1 MTVLDNKTKLNYQNG
16 YLIYNK
22 KYIFKG
28 KFLSKDQFKI
38 AEICFNTSMTGY
50 QEILTDPSY
59 KSQFINFTF
68 PLIGIVGCNN
78 EDYESWKI
86 HASGLICN
94 ELFELSS
101 NWRAQTNFTNWI
113 ISQNSCAFFDLDT
126 RAVTKIVRN
135 FGPKNIM
142 LCSEEYFEN
151 KGIEQICKQI
161 DQSLSL
167 EENDVIKDFT
177 SELNIEKQ
185 EIGKKKYSIAFLNFG
200 AKDNIKKNLY
210 SRNCKIEEFDMNFK
224 AEDII
229 NKNFDGFFLSNGPGD
244 PKKVYENIKPELNKL
259 LNKKIPTFGIC
270 LGHQILSLA
279 FNASTARMEKGHRGG
294 NHPVKNLETNKVEIT
309 SQNHGFAINREETE
323 AHKDIRITHIHL
335 NDDTVA
341 GIEMNSK
348 NCFSVQYHPEASPG
362 PHDASYLFDQFI
374 ENISKT
380 K

>member
-22 KYIFKG
+22 NYIFKG

-68 PLIGIVGCNN
+68 PLIGIVGCND

-113 ISQNSCAFFDLDT
+113 IGQNSCAFFDLDT

-142 LCSEEYFEN
+142 LCSEKYFEN

-210 SRNCKIEEFDMNFK
+210 SRNCKIEEFNMNFK

-229 NKNFDGFFLSNGPGD
+229 NNNFDGFFLSNGPGD

-309 SQNHGFAINREETE
+309 SQNHGFVVLDENFPSNLQ
-323 AHKDIRITHIHL
+323 ITHKSLFDKTIDGMKAKDQPL
-335 NDDTVA
+335 
-341 GIEMNSK
+341 
-348 NCFSVQYHPEASPG
+348 FSVQYHPESSPG
-362 PHDASYLFDQFI
+362 PHDSRYLFDEFI
-374 ENISKT
+374 NLMEKNAG
-380 K
+380 

>member
-1 MTVLDNKTKLNYQNG
+1 MAVLDNKLNLNYQNG

-68 PLIGIVGCNN
+68 PLIGIVGCNK

-86 HASGLICN
+86 HASGLICK

-101 NWRAQTNFTNWI
+101 NWRAQVNFVNWI
-113 ISQNSCAFFDLDT
+113 LDQNSCAFFDLDT
-126 RAVTKIVRN
+126 RALTKIIRKL
-135 FGPKNIM
+135 GPKNIM

-151 KGIEQICKQI
+151 KGIEEICKQL
-161 DQSLSL
+161 DKSLSL

-185 EIGKKKYSIAFLNFG
+185 EISKKKFSIAFLNFG
-200 AKDNIKKNLY
+200 AKDNIKKNLI

-224 AEDII
+224 AKDII
-229 NKNFDGFFLSNGPGD
+229 DKNFDGFFLSNGPGD
-244 PKKVYENIKPELNKL
+244 PKKVYENIKSQLNIL
-259 LNKKIPTFGIC
+259 LEIKIPTFGIC

-279 FNASTARMEKGHRGG
+279 FNASTARMEKGHRGA
-294 NHPVKNLETNKVEIT
+294 NHPVKNLVTNKVEIT
-309 SQNHGFAINREETE
+309 SQNHGFVVLDKNFPSNLQ
-323 AHKDIRITHIHL
+323 ITHESLFDKTI
-335 NDDTVA
+335 DGMKA
-341 GIEMNSK
+341 K
-348 NCFSVQYHPEASPG
+348 NQPLFSVQYHPESSPG
-362 PHDASYLFDQFI
+362 PHDSRYLFDEFI
-374 ENISKT
+374 NLMEKNAS
-380 K
+380 

>member
-309 SQNHGFAINREETE
+309 SQNHGFVVLDENFPSNLQ
-323 AHKDIRITHIHL
+323 ITHKSLFDKTIDGMKAKDQPL
-335 NDDTVA
+335 
-341 GIEMNSK
+341 
-348 NCFSVQYHPEASPG
+348 FSVQYHPESSPG
-362 PHDASYLFDQFI
+362 PHDSRYLFDEFI
-374 ENISKT
+374 NLMEKNAG
-380 K
+380 

>member
-1 MTVLDNKTKLNYQNG
+1 MTVLDNKTNLNYQNG

-22 KYIFKG
+22 NYIFKG

-68 PLIGIVGCNN
+68 PLIGIVGCND

-151 KGIEQICKQI
+151 RGIEQICKQI

-210 SRNCKIEEFDMNFK
+210 SRNCKIEEYDMNFK

-229 NKNFDGFFLSNGPGD
+229 NNNFDGFFLSNGPGD
-244 PKKVYENIKPELNKL
+244 PKKVYENIKSELNKL

-309 SQNHGFAINREETE
+309 SQNHGFVVLDENFPSNLQ
-323 AHKDIRITHIHL
+323 ITHKSLFDKTIDGMKA
-335 NDDTVA
+335 NDQPL
-341 GIEMNSK
+341 
-348 NCFSVQYHPEASPG
+348 FSVQYHPESSPG
-362 PHDASYLFDQFI
+362 PHDSRYLFDQFI
-374 ENISKT
+374 NLMEKNAG
-380 K
+380 

>member
-28 KFLSKDQFKI
+28 KFLSEDQFKI

-113 ISQNSCAFFDLDT
+113 KSQNSCVFFDLDT

-309 SQNHGFAINREETE
+309 SQNHGFVVLDENFPSNLQ
-323 AHKDIRITHIHL
+323 ITHKSLFDKTIDGMKA
-335 NDDTVA
+335 NDQPL
-341 GIEMNSK
+341 
-348 NCFSVQYHPEASPG
+348 FSVQYHPESSPG
-362 PHDASYLFDQFI
+362 PHDSRYLFDEFI
-374 ENISKT
+374 NLIEKNAS
-380 K
+380 

>member
-113 ISQNSCAFFDLDT
+113 INQNSCAFFDLDT

-210 SRNCKIEEFDMNFK
+210 FRNCKIEEFDMNFK

-309 SQNHGFAINREETE
+309 SQNHGFVVLDENFPPNLQ
-323 AHKDIRITHIHL
+323 ITHKSLFDKTIDGMRA
-335 NDDTVA
+335 NDQPL
-341 GIEMNSK
+341 
-348 NCFSVQYHPEASPG
+348 FSVQYHPESSPG
-362 PHDASYLFDQFI
+362 PHDSRYLFDEFI
-374 ENISKT
+374 NLMEKNAG
-380 K
+380 

>member
-113 ISQNSCAFFDLDT
+113 ISQNSCVFFDLDT

-210 SRNCKIEEFDMNFK
+210 FRNCKIEEFDMNFK

-309 SQNHGFAINREETE
+309 SQNHGFVVLDENFPSNLQ
-323 AHKDIRITHIHL
+323 ITHKSLFDKTIDGMRA
-335 NDDTVA
+335 NDQPL
-341 GIEMNSK
+341 
-348 NCFSVQYHPEASPG
+348 FSVQYHPESSPG
-362 PHDASYLFDQFI
+362 PHDSRYLFDEFI
-374 ENISKT
+374 NLMEKNAG
-380 K
+380 

>member
-22 KYIFKG
+22 NYIFKG

-68 PLIGIVGCNN
+68 PLIGIVGCND

-309 SQNHGFAINREETE
+309 SQNHGFVVLDENFPSNLQ
-323 AHKDIRITHIHL
+323 ITHKSLFDKTIDGMKA
-335 NDDTVA
+335 NDQPL
-341 GIEMNSK
+341 
-348 NCFSVQYHPEASPG
+348 FSVQYHPESSPG
-362 PHDASYLFDQFI
+362 PHDSRYLFDEFI
-374 ENISKT
+374 NLMEKNAG
-380 K
+380 

>member
-1 MTVLDNKTKLNYQNG
+1 MTVLDNKTILNYQNG

-309 SQNHGFAINREETE
+309 SQNHGFVVLDENFPSNLQ
-323 AHKDIRITHIHL
+323 ITHKSLFDKTIDGMRA
-335 NDDTVA
+335 NDQPL
-341 GIEMNSK
+341 
-348 NCFSVQYHPEASPG
+348 FSVQYHPESSPG
-362 PHDASYLFDQFI
+362 PHDSRYLFDEFI
-374 ENISKT
+374 NLMEKNAG
-380 K
+380 

>member
-1 MTVLDNKTKLNYQNG
+1 MAVLDNKIKLNYQNG

-28 KFLSKDQFKI
+28 KFLSKDHFKI

-86 HASGLICN
+86 HASGLICK
-94 ELFELSS
+94 ELFDLSS
-101 NWRAQTNFTNWI
+101 SWRAQTNFGNWI
-113 ISQNSCAFFDLDT
+113 INQNSCAFFDLDT

-135 FGPKNIM
+135 LGPKNIM
-142 LCSEEYFEN
+142 LCSEEYFES
-151 KGIEQICKQI
+151 KGIEEISEQI
-161 DQSLSL
+161 DKSLTL

-210 SRNCKIEEFDMNFK
+210 SRNCKIEEFDMNFN

-229 NKNFDGFFLSNGPGD
+229 NRNFDGFFLSNGPGD
-244 PKKVYENIKPELNKL
+244 PKKVYENIKSELNKL

-309 SQNHGFAINREETE
+309 SQNHGFVVLDENFPSNLQ
-323 AHKDIRITHIHL
+323 ITHKSLFDKTIDGMRA
-335 NDDTVA
+335 NDQPL
-341 GIEMNSK
+341 
-348 NCFSVQYHPEASPG
+348 FSVQYHPESSPG
-362 PHDASYLFDQFI
+362 PHDSRYLFDEFI
-374 ENISKT
+374 NLMEKNAS
-380 K
+380 

>member
-101 NWRAQTNFTNWI
+101 NWRAQKNFTNWI

-126 RAVTKIVRN
+126 RAVTKIVRY

-200 AKDNIKKNLY
+200 AKDNIKKNFY
-210 SRNCKIEEFDMNFK
+210 SRNCMVEEFDMNFN

-309 SQNHGFAINREETE
+309 SQNHGFVVLDENFPSNLQ
-323 AHKDIRITHIHL
+323 ITHKSLFDKTIDGMKA
-335 NDDTVA
+335 NDQPL
-341 GIEMNSK
+341 
-348 NCFSVQYHPEASPG
+348 FSVQYHPESSPG
-362 PHDASYLFDQFI
+362 PHDSRYLFDEFI
-374 ENISKT
+374 NLMEKNAC
-380 K
+380 

>member
-151 KGIEQICKQI
+151 KGIEHICKQI

-279 FNASTARMEKGHRGG
+279 FNASTARMEKAIE
-294 NHPVKNLETNKVEIT
+294 VVIT
-309 SQNHGFAINREETE
+309 Q
-323 AHKDIRITHIHL
+323 
-335 NDDTVA
+335 
-341 GIEMNSK
+341 
-348 NCFSVQYHPEASPG
+348 
-362 PHDASYLFDQFI
+362 
-374 ENISKT
+374 
-380 K
+380 

>member
-1 MTVLDNKTKLNYQNG
+1 MKESLEAVFALEDGSVFRGKAFGGKATVVG
-16 YLIYNK
+16 E
-22 KYIFKG
+22 
-28 KFLSKDQFKI
+28 
-38 AEICFNTSMTGY
+38 AVFNTSMTGY

-229 NKNFDGFFLSNGPGD
+229 NKN
-244 PKKVYENIKPELNKL
+244 NK
-259 LNKKIPTFGIC
+259 
-270 LGHQILSLA
+270 Q
-279 FNASTARMEKGHRGG
+279 
-294 NHPVKNLETNKVEIT
+294 V
-309 SQNHGFAINREETE
+309 INRTE
-323 AHKDIRITHIHL
+323 NKDIICEKDPMKL
-335 NDDTVA
+335 PKVVLDDTITDVMAA
-341 GIEMNSK
+341 GPAKIGMAKGKIDEDIAPLCIDFSLRADLLSKSISIEINSK
-348 NCFSVQYHPEASPG
+348 IIPPAILNEYNDIFR
-362 PHDASYLFDQFI
+362 
-374 ENISKT
+374 
-380 K
+380 

>member
-113 ISQNSCAFFDLDT
+113 INQNSCAFFDLDT
-126 RAVTKIVRN
+126 RALTKIVRN

-210 SRNCKIEEFDMNFK
+210 FRNCKIEEFDMNFK

-309 SQNHGFAINREETE
+309 SQNHGFVVLDENFPSNLQ
-323 AHKDIRITHIHL
+323 ITHKSLFDKTIDGMRA
-335 NDDTVA
+335 NDQPL
-341 GIEMNSK
+341 
-348 NCFSVQYHPEASPG
+348 FSVQYHPESSPG
-362 PHDASYLFDQFI
+362 PHDSRYLFDEFI
-374 ENISKT
+374 NLMEKNAG
-380 K
+380 

>member
-1 MTVLDNKTKLNYQNG
+1 MTVLDNKIKLNYQNG

-185 EIGKKKYSIAFLNFG
+185 EIEKKKYSIAFLNFG

-309 SQNHGFAINREETE
+309 SQNHGFVVLDENFPSNLQ
-323 AHKDIRITHIHL
+323 ITHKSLFDKTIDGMKA
-335 NDDTVA
+335 NDQPL
-341 GIEMNSK
+341 
-348 NCFSVQYHPEASPG
+348 FSVQYHPESSPG
-362 PHDASYLFDQFI
+362 PHDSRYLFDEFI
-374 ENISKT
+374 NLMEKNAG
-380 K
+380 